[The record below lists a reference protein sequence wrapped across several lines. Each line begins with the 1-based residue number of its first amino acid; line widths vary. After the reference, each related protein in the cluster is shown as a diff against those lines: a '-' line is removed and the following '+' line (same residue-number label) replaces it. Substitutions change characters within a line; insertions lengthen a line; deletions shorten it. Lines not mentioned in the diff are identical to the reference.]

1 MEYRA
6 IKMSEA
12 VNLAVTGAET
22 SVYMLLPI
30 TAQTTLET
38 LGTAKGFV
46 LASESTPAKK
56 EAKKEPKQAA
66 KTEIDH
72 GKIVALYTATPP
84 RSVAWIAD
92 EIGCSSQTVINHLK
106 KEGIYKERGE
116 QNGGN
121 TEDQS

>member
-84 RSVAWIAD
+84 V
-92 EIGCSSQTVINHLK
+92 QL
-106 KEGIYKERGE
+106 RGLLTKL
-116 QNGGN
+116 GARHRLLLI
-121 TEDQS
+121 T